1 MIIVTS
7 LSTVYFTKWLIFP
20 KLVSLNLFVDLLFSN
35 WQIDVEELVLLYS
48 SLRERDI
55 LELGKEIPHLNYLIC
70 GIWKVISSVILLW
83 GFMVSGGLVNFSFY
97 SQSWPP
103 QEVLQGM
110 LRHWHNNTTGL
121 IVVNS
126 EVHTLSNPPV
136 FHGSKAIDKA
146 PSQAVEGG
154 SVLFFH
160 RCEINISKPF
170 VFINQSLHLL
180 PQGPNLHQHET

>member
-1 MIIVTS
+1 MIIATS
-7 LSTVYFTKWLIFP
+7 LSTVCFTKWLISP
-20 KLVSLNLFVDLLFSN
+20 KLVSLNLSVNLLFSY
-35 WQIDVEELVLLYS
+35 WQIDVEELVLLVLQQS
-48 SLRERDI
+48 KGKRDI

-97 SQSWPP
+97 SHSWPP

-110 LRHWHNNTTGL
+110 LRQWHNNTTGL
-121 IVVNS
+121 VVVNS

-136 FHGSKAIDKA
+136 FHCARAIDKA

-154 SVLFFH
+154 SGIHLWLTW
-160 RCEINISKPF
+160 RYNI
-170 VFINQSLHLL
+170 Q
-180 PQGPNLHQHET
+180 